1 MHCTLFYNTNCT
13 CSFIDPPIN
22 TITFRSLSKHL
33 LVKIH
38 NIHDGPCC
46 ILRPAFG
53 CCALQMLVEIVIFSI
68 FNNKKLK
75 KQEICSKFLQK
86 TRFFKFAPK
95 RRSTVLLP
103 KNNLAKNVIITMITY
118 TVYQSPRHTKPS
130 IYIVSSFYSV
140 LHPLSKDLLKH

>member
-118 TVYQSPRHTKPS
+118 TVYHLDIQNHPFILSLPS
-130 IYIVSSFYSV
+130 ILSYILY
-140 LHPLSKDLLKH
+140 LKIF